1 MQRLI
6 NSTSSSHTNIWTR
19 KCFFLDHR
27 FSTVKTHPGKQL
39 YPHEMKRM
47 LTIIMRILTADP
59 EFGSPLTEQQIREFL
74 LNSKLNIHI
83 GTVLQD

>member
-1 MQRLI
+1 
-6 NSTSSSHTNIWTR
+6 
-19 KCFFLDHR
+19 
-27 FSTVKTHPGKQL
+27 
-39 YPHEMKRM
+39 MKRM